1 MQQVYIVSALRTPI
15 GKFGGKVSHLSA
27 VELAS
32 RVVEQAV
39 KAAGLQFTDVDQV
52 WLGLARQAGCGPNP
66 ARQVAVKA
74 GLPNSVPAITVNQAC
89 ASGLTAIHQAA
100 NGIALGEQEIVVAAG
115 AEAMSRVPY
124 LLEQARWGRKM
135 GHQQLTDAMYRDG
148 LHCPLC
154 DLIMGETVQNIADE
168 MGIGR
173 QAQDD
178 FALESHRKAAQ
189 AHAAGHFASERISI
203 KELDCDEHL
212 RPDASLADFSKLRPV
227 FTAGGNVTAGN
238 SSGITDGAS
247 CVVLASETA
256 VVRLGLKPL
265 ARWEGALTVAL
276 EPARM
281 ALGPALAIP
290 RLMERMGWNLDQV
303 DRIEINEA
311 FAAQVLACQAS
322 LQIPADRL
330 NTKGG
335 AIALGHPIGCSGNRL
350 VVTLVHELQRCQ
362 GQRAVASLCVSG
374 GMGIAAAL
382 SACH

>member
-1 MQQVYIVSALRTPI
+1 MQNVYIVSALRTPI
-15 GKFGGKVSHLSA
+15 GKFGGKISHLSA
-27 VELAS
+27 VEMAS
-32 RVVEQAV
+32 RVVEQAI
-39 KAAGLQFTDVDQV
+39 KAAGLQVTEVDQV

-66 ARQVAVKA
+66 ARQLAIKA

-115 AEAMSRVPY
+115 SEAMSRVPY

-154 DLIMGETVQNIADE
+154 DLIMGETVQNLADE

-173 QAQDD
+173 EAQDD

-189 AHAAGHFASERISI
+189 ANAAGHFVSERIAMD
-203 KELDCDEHL
+203 ELDYDEHL
-212 RPDASLADFSKLRPV
+212 RPDATLADFSKLRPV
-227 FTAGGNVTAGN
+227 FSAVGNVTAGN

-247 CVVLASETA
+247 CVILASESA
-256 VVRLGLKPL
+256 VNRLGLKPL
-265 ARWEGALTVAL
+265 ALWQGAITIAL

-290 RLMERMGWNLDQV
+290 RLLERIGWTLKQV
-303 DRIEINEA
+303 ERVEINEA

-322 LQIPADRL
+322 LQIPPEKL
-330 NTKGG
+330 NSKGG

-362 GQRAVASLCVSG
+362 GTKAVASLCVSG

-382 SACH
+382 SACD